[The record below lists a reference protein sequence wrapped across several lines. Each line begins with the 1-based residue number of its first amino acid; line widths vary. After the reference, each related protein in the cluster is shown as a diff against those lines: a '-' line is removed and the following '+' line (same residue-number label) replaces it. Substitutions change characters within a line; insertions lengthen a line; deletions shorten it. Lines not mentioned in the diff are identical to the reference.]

1 VNASTRIATDYT
13 VRGGYEF
20 SRTDNTGGGSDST
33 GVGADTT
40 GHTVFASAARQFGL
54 YTTGGLSSSYSFQT
68 DRDTRIWNV
77 SLFGAY
83 GLPTGLSV
91 SAAVGYSM
99 LNSDTED
106 NQGIVSAN
114 VNASYRFAR
123 AMFSVG
129 VFQDFRQT
137 AQQGQNFGTVETRTY
152 FGSFLYQLTPF
163 ITSVLTA
170 SYSENEPTGT
180 GNDRGSGRQK
190 ALTYGASLNW
200 QVVRWLTASLQY
212 TYTKQYGRD
221 AFSQDFGTTGNYA
234 ENRATLS
241 LFATF

>member
-1 VNASTRIATDYT
+1 MNASTRIATDYT

-91 SAAVGYSM
+91 SAAVGYAAIAWLLHFLQRYS
-99 LNSDTED
+99 TAVF
-106 NQGIVSAN
+106 IV
-114 VNASYRFAR
+114 YRLLL
-123 AMFSVG
+123 G
-129 VFQDFRQT
+129 E
-137 AQQGQNFGTVETRTY
+137 AQVAHH
-152 FGSFLYQLTPF
+152 P
-163 ITSVLTA
+163 
-170 SYSENEPTGT
+170 
-180 GNDRGSGRQK
+180 
-190 ALTYGASLNW
+190 
-200 QVVRWLTASLQY
+200 
-212 TYTKQYGRD
+212 
-221 AFSQDFGTTGNYA
+221 
-234 ENRATLS
+234 
-241 LFATF
+241 